1 MSVGSLPVNVFVVNV
16 FAVNVF
22 VVNAIPR
29 RIESAESHLTNS
41 APSVSPARQTD
52 YTLMV

>member
-1 MSVGSLPVNVFVVNV
+1 MSVGSLPVNVFVVN
-16 FAVNVF
+16 AF

-41 APSVSPARQTD
+41 TPSVSPARQTD